1 MTKCNNF
8 GAYENGRVEEAIWY
22 FERNPFQNLISWTA
36 ATSGLVQNGPR
47 ADGWK
52 VFDSIL
58 EKNGMAWNSMVGRCC
73 QNGKMEEALVLFQQI
88 PDRNDVSW
96 NTIIAVLIGGPYY
109 SLLTG
114 SYQPHSRPTDN
125 VTQFLWTF
133 APGGFNARHNIGR
146 MGCGVIRAKFNFTGA
161 GSPDPCIPA
170 DLLNKMRRRCPD
182 QDHNLLLLHRLLI
195 PVLCLQRAI
204 NSMPNG
210 EKFDAYFYKNLLEGR
225 GLIFSDQ
232 PLTAS
237 VIMSRIV

>member
-1 MTKCNNF
+1 MSVHGYVVKI
-8 GAYENGRVEEAIWY
+8 GS
-22 FERNPFQNLISWTA
+22 ERNIFVSSSLIDLYCKCA
-36 ATSGLVQNGPR
+36 G

-96 NTIIAVLIGGPYY
+96 NTIIAVLVY
-109 SLLTG
+109 SKI
-114 SYQPHSRPTDN
+114 SYFNEATNHIPRPTDN

-133 APGGFNARHNIGR
+133 APGGFNARETVVLLGHNIGR

-182 QDHNLLLLHRLLI
+182 QDH
-195 PVLCLQRAI
+195 V
-204 NSMPNG
+204 NSESPSPAPSSDSSAVPAKSN
-210 EKFDAYFYKNLLEGR
+210 KFHA
-225 GLIFSDQ
+225 
-232 PLTAS
+232 
-237 VIMSRIV
+237 